1 MSDMEVELEAAALVA
16 QMTLEEKTGML
27 SGSAFWFTKAV
38 ARLGLERAML
48 CEKEALETML
58 QKKRA
63 SRARM
68 ERMDE
73 HAWLLTQKTST
84 SGSIQGAGMGAGM
97 RAAVDAPIS

>member
-1 MSDMEVELEAAALVA
+1 MPLSASDWRRMPLMGTPWTPSSSA
-16 QMTLEEKTGML
+16 QLTPDFAPET
-27 SGSAFWFTKAV
+27 
-38 ARLGLERAML
+38 ER
-48 CEKEALETML
+48 EKEILETLL

-97 RAAVDAPIS
+97 RAAADAPIS

>member
-1 MSDMEVELEAAALVA
+1 MGTPLIPLSSA
-16 QMTLEEKTGML
+16 QLTPDFAPET
-27 SGSAFWFTKAV
+27 
-38 ARLGLERAML
+38 ER
-48 CEKEALETML
+48 EKEALETML

-84 SGSIQGAGMGAGM
+84 SGSIQGAGM
-97 RAAVDAPIS
+97 RAAADAPISWRLQTYNDTSLQTSL